1 LCLTPLLVYGQRENG
16 FRLSLCLYHKSTDNL
31 NMKRILFL
39 SVLLLIILSNCKTSE
54 TATIAE
60 EDESLVPVEE
70 ILPFIQETG
79 EKLPVTAFKEVW
91 GYVISGQEAALKK
104 EIPLTDVGYFGA
116 EVDMYGTLA
125 NVPRRQ
131 NLASFTGRVHLVV
144 TCGNYALTYFTLLPG
159 SPQRKQLINDLIT
172 ATRNFDGL
180 NIDFENIPSRSSE
193 AFLSFLRELKQGL
206 PAEKIFS
213 VCLYGRPRKFQ
224 NDVYDYEIITPLAD
238 KIFVMA
244 YDEHWGGGPP
254 GPVASLRWCRSV
266 ASHSMRTIGE
276 KKLVMGIPLYG
287 RAWES
292 QNHSRALIF
301 PTIEKLISTHHV
313 KDIKHDNGI
322 PTFEYKPD
330 VTVKVYYEDEYSVS
344 ARLVMYKSMD
354 INAVGFWR
362 IGQESPKIW
371 NLLKIE

>member
-1 LCLTPLLVYGQRENG
+1 
-16 FRLSLCLYHKSTDNL
+16 
-31 NMKRILFL
+31 M
-39 SVLLLIILSNCKTSE
+39 LLLIMLINCKTGKIE
-54 TATIAE
+54 TVTE
-60 EDESLVPVEE
+60 EDETLAPVEE
-70 ILPFIQETG
+70 VLPFIHEPG
-79 EKLPVTAFKEVW
+79 KALNVTSFKEIW
-91 GYVISGQEAALKK
+91 GYVITGQEAALKK

-144 TCGNYALTYFTLLPG
+144 TCGTNALTYFTLLPG
-159 SPQRKQLINDLIT
+159 SSQRKQLISDLIA
-172 ATRNFDGL
+172 ATRNYDGL
-180 NIDFENIPSRSSE
+180 NIDFENIPPKSGE

-206 PAEKIFS
+206 PADKIFS

-238 KIFVMA
+238 KVFIMA

-266 ASHSMRTIGE
+266 ANHSMRTIGGE
-276 KKLVMGIPLYG
+276 KLVMGIPLYG

-301 PTIEKLISTHHV
+301 TTTERLINTHNV
-313 KDIKHDNGI
+313 KDVKYDNGI
-322 PTFEYKPD
+322 PTFEYSPD
-330 VTVKVYYEDEYSVS
+330 VKVKVFYEDEYSVS
-344 ARLVMYKSMD
+344 ARLEMYKSMGV
-354 INAVGFWR
+354 NAVGFWR
-362 IGQESPKIW
+362 IGQETPKVW

>member
-1 LCLTPLLVYGQRENG
+1 LCLTPRLAYGQRKNG
-16 FRLSLCLYHKSTDNL
+16 FRLPLCLSLKSTDNL
-31 NMKRILFL
+31 NMKRILLL
-39 SVLLLIILSNCKTSE
+39 SVLLIILSNCKTSKV
-54 TATIAE
+54 AVVAE
-60 EDESLVPVEE
+60 EDESLAPVEE
-70 ILPFIQETG
+70 ILPFIHEVG
-79 EKLPVTAFKEVW
+79 GALPVTKFKEVW
-91 GYVISGQEAALKK
+91 GYVIAGQEAALKK
-104 EIPLTDVGYFGA
+104 DLPITDVGYFGA

-125 NVPRRQ
+125 NVPKRQ

-144 TCGNYALTYFTLLPG
+144 TCGSSALTYFTLLPG
-159 SPQRKQLINDLIT
+159 SPQRKQLLSDLIT
-172 ATRNFDGL
+172 AARNFDGL
-180 NIDFENIPSRSSE
+180 NIDFENIPAKSGE

-266 ASHSMRTIGE
+266 ASHSMRAIGG

-301 PTIEKLISTHHV
+301 ATTEKLINTHHV
-313 KDIKHDNGI
+313 KDIKHENGI

-330 VTVKVYYEDEYSVS
+330 VTVKVYFEDEYSVS
-344 ARLVMYKSMD
+344 ARLEMYKSME